1 MGGVRA
7 RDGYEMDD
15 ELTGEPSESGAD
27 VEGLSALAPGDVHDV
42 MMSATW
48 ALNLRQK
55 RSRVAVPCVHTSVSP
70 PTMRTKRPGRISS
83 PLHPDSKSA
92 RLMPTATLPSAG
104 KKVPRSCSSQTRTLA
119 LCRP

>member
-1 MGGVRA
+1 
-7 RDGYEMDD
+7 MDD

-70 PTMRTKRPGRISS
+70 PTMRTNRPGRISPGGIEVGEAHRHGHAPVGS
-83 PLHPDSKSA
+83 EEGAAQLLVADSLSA
-92 RLMPTATLPSAG
+92 AHLT
-104 KKVPRSCSSQTRTLA
+104 
-119 LCRP
+119 